1 MQKPI
6 HRVNVWSLYPDKD
19 KNKYNQGL
27 QGVCYLRFAGVKV
40 SPIILFW
47 LKLLQV
53 INLFP

>member
-47 LKLLQV
+47 LKLL
-53 INLFP
+53 